1 MVAARRKML
10 PAVPRQVVSPEM
22 LLAVP
27 RQVVLPDMIIDES
40 IRHN

>member
-1 MVAARRKML
+1 ML
-10 PAVPRQVVSPEM
+10 PAVPRQVVSPDM

>member
-1 MVAARRKML
+1 ML